1 MNHTSLAL
9 TYVIGT
15 LLLAAILWGMFREP
29 RV

>member
-9 TYVIGT
+9 TYVVGT
-15 LLLAAILWGMFREP
+15 LLLGAILWGMFREP